1 MTRDHVKF
9 LTLGLMTLIVLYMFQ
24 ASTFVVDESLHHG
37 QILSLM
43 NGDNERSPNITTF
56 LAFHKIYASVGQ
68 LFNLTS
74 ILDFRLIS
82 FAITGLMVLVLVGVS
97 RDENGAFN
105 WLLACQLFFLPI
117 ALPYYPLIYTD
128 ILALTLLY
136 CAYHQFSLK
145 HHGLTVLLAG
155 LAVLIRQP
163 SLVWLGLFLCVCFF
177 EHLPIKSLKKISIH
191 QFFHAIKK
199 SWLYVAGIIGFLL
212 YFFLAGGISQG
223 AEEFHQVS
231 INVTNVYFMVV
242 VFWLVFWPLLLS
254 RYQQVLSV
262 LRQNKWII
270 LLVVIGLP
278 VYMATYSVTNFFN
291 SPALNVFL
299 RNWLLNHINDSLW
312 LQFTAYILSV
322 YTVLAMSTLKLKS
335 PVWNWLYVFLPLS
348 VIAMP
353 LIEQRYY
360 IVGMAFW
367 QLSRTMGSFKI
378 EQIQLLWM
386 VICSLFLYIG
396 MSQAWFYL

>member
-1 MTRDHVKF
+1 MTRSQIKF
-9 LTLGLMTLIVLYMFQ
+9 IVITLLTLVVMYLLQ
-24 ASTFVVDESLHHG
+24 ANTFVVDESLHHG
-37 QILSLM
+37 QILSLI
-43 NGDNERSPNITTF
+43 NGDNSRSPNITTF
-56 LAFHKIYASVGQ
+56 LVFHKIYASVGQ
-68 LFNLTS
+68 VFNLTS

-82 FAITGLMVLVLVGVS
+82 FTITGLMVLVLVGVS
-97 RDENGAFN
+97 RDENGSFN
-105 WLLACQLFFLPI
+105 GLLASQLFFLPI

-128 ILALTLLY
+128 ILALTFLY
-136 CAYHQFSLK
+136 CAYHQFRLK

-163 SLVWLGLFLCVCFF
+163 SLVWLGLFLSVCFF
-177 EHLPIKSLKKISIH
+177 EQLQIKDHKISIQ
-191 QFFHAIKK
+191 QFYQAFKK
-199 SWLYVAGIIGFLL
+199 SWLYVAGIFGFLL
-212 YFFLAGGISQG
+212 YFLLTGGISKG

-231 INVTNVYFMVV
+231 INITNVYFMVV

-254 RYQQVLSV
+254 RHQQVLSV

-270 LLVVIGLP
+270 LLIVIGLP
-278 VYMATYSVTNFFN
+278 AYMATYSVTNFFN

-299 RNWLLNHINDSLW
+299 RNWLLNQINDSLW
-312 LQFTAYILSV
+312 LQLTAYIFSV

-360 IVGMAFW
+360 IVGVAFW
-367 QLSRTMGSFKI
+367 QLSRTMGNFKI
-378 EQIQLLWM
+378 EQLQLLWM
-386 VICSLFLYIG
+386 VIFSLFLYIG